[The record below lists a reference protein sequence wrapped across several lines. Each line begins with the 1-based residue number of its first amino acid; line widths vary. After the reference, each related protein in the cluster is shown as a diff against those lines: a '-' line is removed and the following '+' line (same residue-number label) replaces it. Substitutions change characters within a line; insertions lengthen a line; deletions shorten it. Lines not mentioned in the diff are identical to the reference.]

1 MAVIT
6 EHRGAATGSLWRNE
20 YVRGIAIQV
29 LAIVILAGVGGF
41 LVHNTA
47 VNLAKRG
54 IASGFGFLSNQAG
67 FDIGIALIPYTM
79 AGSSYL
85 QAFLVSVVNT
95 LVVSAVGIVIAT
107 ILGFVIG
114 IARLSRNWLVATLAA
129 VYVDAIRNIPLL
141 AQIIF
146 WYFGLLPLL
155 PQVRQSVPVFNAFF
169 FSNRGLYMPKP
180 ELLPGFW
187 MVPAALVVGIAL
199 AIVLHRWAKRRQAAT
214 GQLFPSVLSGL
225 GLAIGVPLLVMLVSG
240 SRVDLSMPELKG
252 FNFQG
257 GMVVVP
263 EFLALLLALSIYT
276 AAFIAENVRSG
287 ILAVSHG
294 QTEAA
299 LALGLK
305 SSFTLR
311 LVVVPQALRVIVP
324 PLTSQYLNLV
334 KNSTL
339 GTYIAYP
346 DVVQVFAGTV
356 VNQTGQAVEGIA
368 ITMAFYL
375 AISLLISAAMNWYN
389 RHVALV
395 ER

>member
-1 MAVIT
+1 MAVMA
-6 EHRGAATGSLWRNE
+6 ELRGASTGSFWRNE
-20 YVRGIAIQV
+20 FVRGIAIQV
-29 LAIVILAGVGGF
+29 LAILILAAVGGF

-79 AGSSYL
+79 AGSSYW

-129 VYVDAIRNIPLL
+129 VYVDVIRNIPLL

-155 PQVRQSVPVFNAFF
+155 PQVRQSVPLLNAFF
-169 FSNRGLYMPKP
+169 FSNRGLYMPRP
-180 ELLPGFW
+180 ILLPGFW
-187 MVPAALVVGIAL
+187 IVPAALVVGIVL
-199 AIVLHRWAKRRQAAT
+199 AVVLHRWAKRRQAAT
-214 GQLFPSVLSGL
+214 GQLFPSILSGF
-225 GLAIGVPLLVMLVSG
+225 GLVIGLPLLVILVGG
-240 SRVDLSMPELKG
+240 SHVDLSLPELKG

-299 LALGLK
+299 HALGLR

-311 LVVVPQALRVIVP
+311 LVIVPQALRVIVP

-375 AISLLISAAMNWYN
+375 MISLLISAAMNWYN

>member
-1 MAVIT
+1 M
-6 EHRGAATGSLWRNE
+6 
-20 YVRGIAIQV
+20 
-29 LAIVILAGVGGF
+29 
-41 LVHNTA
+41 
-47 VNLAKRG
+47 
-54 IASGFGFLSNQAG
+54 
-67 FDIGIALIPYTM
+67 
-79 AGSSYL
+79 
-85 QAFLVSVVNT
+85 
-95 LVVSAVGIVIAT
+95 
-107 ILGFVIG
+107 
-114 IARLSRNWLVATLAA
+114 
-129 VYVDAIRNIPLL
+129 
-141 AQIIF
+141 
-146 WYFGLLPLL
+146 
-155 PQVRQSVPVFNAFF
+155 RQSVPVFNAFF

-187 MVPAALVVGIAL
+187 IVPAALIVGIAL
-199 AIVLHRWAKRRQAAT
+199 AVLLHRWAKRRQEAT
-214 GQLFPSVLSGL
+214 GQLFPSILSGL
-225 GLAIGVPLLVMLVSG
+225 GAGRSECRCWSMLVGG
-240 SRVDLSMPELKG
+240 SHVDLSMPELKG

-299 LALGLK
+299 HALGLR

-346 DVVQVFAGTV
+346 DVCVRCSPGPSSTRPARRSR
-356 VNQTGQAVEGIA
+356 ASPSRWRSIW
-368 ITMAFYL
+368 L
-375 AISLLISAAMNWYN
+375 ISLLISAAMNWYN
-389 RHVALV
+389 RRVALV

>member
-1 MAVIT
+1 
-6 EHRGAATGSLWRNE
+6 
-20 YVRGIAIQV
+20 V
-29 LAIVILAGVGGF
+29 LAIIILAGVGGF

-47 VNLAKRG
+47 VNLAKRESRR
-54 IASGFGFLSNQAG
+54 ASALSNQAG
-67 FDIGIALIPYTM
+67 FEHRHRPHPVYDG
-79 AGSSYL
+79 GSYPAASVV
-85 QAFLVSVVNT
+85 VSVVNT

-225 GLAIGVPLLVMLVSG
+225 GLTIGVPLLVMLVSG
-240 SRVDLSMPELKG
+240 SHVDLSMPELKG

-276 AAFIAENVRSG
+276 AAFIAEIRPASLRS
-287 ILAVSHG
+287 AMG

-299 LALGLK
+299 LASASSRASRCARRHSAGATRDRAAADQPIPQPGEKLDSRHLHRLSRRRAGVCRDGGQPDRPGRGGHRHHAGVLSGDQPAHLGGDELVQPARGAGGALK
-305 SSFTLR
+305 R
-311 LVVVPQALRVIVP
+311 
-324 PLTSQYLNLV
+324 
-334 KNSTL
+334 
-339 GTYIAYP
+339 
-346 DVVQVFAGTV
+346 
-356 VNQTGQAVEGIA
+356 
-368 ITMAFYL
+368 
-375 AISLLISAAMNWYN
+375 
-389 RHVALV
+389 
-395 ER
+395 